1 MKKQIK
7 KIHALKKWKFS
18 WRLLGENFVFREWDH
33 FYKMPRFL
41 TRKVMY
47 RKMNSKKK
55 VQQSFKMIQ
64 KYFATISKIPDTQ
77 FLKDSN
83 GHYIIKQKTIS
94 WEKLTKSHMEN
105 NPKLLSK
112 FKRLIIANEVMWT
125 KEWVFLDLL
134 WSDIVTQPNTIHNL
148 LTDGENIYVF
158 DFGLLEQKSK
168 NILFRYFSKF
178 AQWFQLLFV
187 KKFFF

>member
-7 KIHALKKWKFS
+7 KIHELKKWKFS
-18 WRLLGENFVFREWDH
+18 WRLLGENFVFREGNH
-33 FYKMPRFL
+33 FYKMPRLL

-47 RKMNSKKK
+47 RKMDSRKK
-55 VQQSFKMIQ
+55 VRQSFKMIEN
-64 KYFATISKIPDTQ
+64 YFGPITKIPNTQ
-77 FLKDSN
+77 FLKDTN
-83 GHYIIKQKTIS
+83 GHYIIKQKIIC
-94 WEKLTKSHMEN
+94 WEKLTKSHMEK

-148 LTDGENIYVF
+148 LTDWENIYVF
-158 DFGLLEQKSK
+158 DFGLLEKTSK
-168 NILFRYFSKF
+168 NILFRYFSQF

>member
-1 MKKQIK
+1 MTEQIK
-7 KIHALKKWKFS
+7 DIHAFKKWKFS

-41 TRKVMY
+41 TRTVMY
-47 RKMNSKKK
+47 RKMDSQKK
-55 VQQSFKMIQ
+55 VQQSFQMIQ
-64 KYFATISKIPDTQ
+64 KYFGAISKIPDTQ
-77 FLKDSN
+77 FLKDTN
-83 GHYIIKQKTIS
+83 GHYIIKQKTIP
-94 WEKLTKSHMEN
+94 WEKLTKSHMEH

-112 FKRLIIANEVMWT
+112 FKRLIIANEVMW
-125 KEWVFLDLL
+125 KREGVFLDLL

-148 LTDGENIYVF
+148 FTNGKDIYVF
-158 DFGLLEQKSK
+158 DFGLLEKTSK
-168 NILFRYFSKF
+168 NIMFRHFSKF